1 MNITGVRGG
10 AATCFFPLWH
20 LEIENILH
28 LKNEKGTEDNRV
40 RRLDYGIQ
48 FNTFLYRRL
57 LTDGYISLFSPNEVP
72 DLYKAFFDDQ
82 EEFAR
87 LYEQYEN
94 CSSTLRQYSKIKAM
108 DLFGTYATERAETG
122 RYYWTNIDH
131 INEYGKFKPK
141 DAAVKL
147 SNLCVAPETEILT
160 RNGYVPI
167 VDLENEYVD
176 IWNGEEWSNVQIL
189 KTGEN
194 QELVTVETNNGHLL
208 DCTEYHKFYI
218 QKDGEI
224 KEVRA
229 NELKPGD
236 TLIDFNLP
244 ICVSGLYTMDSP
256 YDNGSMA
263 IKRANDNNTPVVP
276 YQYDLRSRLEWLSGL
291 LSSISGIDCAFFCDS
306 YNKEFICDV
315 QLLLQSLG
323 IKSYFKSSIYHRHYT
338 LTFRKYEIQK
348 LDGLYKLR
356 YDIGE
361 WDYVDDKE
369 TIKILSVKNHGRISD
384 TYCFTE
390 SKRGM
395 GMFNGILTGQCLEIT
410 LPTKP
415 LQYDRDPDGLI
426 ALCTLSA
433 YNMGEYKNND
443 ELEKTCYMMVRKLDE
458 LLDYQE
464 YPVIAAEKHS
474 ELFRPLGIG
483 VINYAY
489 WLAKNGLTYN
499 HTADNYQE
507 SLDRTH
513 EFFEAFQYY
522 LIKASIRLAKEKG
535 PCKGYHMT
543 KWSEGIL
550 PIDLYKKEVD
560 ELCNIDYNMDW
571 ESLRQDLLKYGIR
584 NSTLTAFM
592 PAETSAKISNA
603 TNGIEPVRGLVTY
616 KGGKESLT
624 AQVVPEIR
632 KLKNK
637 YDLLWDLQSP
647 KGYIGLVAIMQKFVC
662 QSISSNFSYNPHQAQ
677 YDGKV
682 PASLLLQDQLYAT
695 KYGVRTGYYSN
706 MYDGNEDDSEEEE
719 CESCKI

>member
-131 INEYGKFKPK
+131 INDYGKFKPK

-147 SNLCVAPETEILT
+147 SNL
-160 RNGYVPI
+160 
-167 VDLENEYVD
+167 
-176 IWNGEEWSNVQIL
+176 
-189 KTGEN
+189 
-194 QELVTVETNNGHLL
+194 
-208 DCTEYHKFYI
+208 
-218 QKDGEI
+218 
-224 KEVRA
+224 
-229 NELKPGD
+229 
-236 TLIDFNLP
+236 
-244 ICVSGLYTMDSP
+244 
-256 YDNGSMA
+256 
-263 IKRANDNNTPVVP
+263 
-276 YQYDLRSRLEWLSGL
+276 
-291 LSSISGIDCAFFCDS
+291 
-306 YNKEFICDV
+306 
-315 QLLLQSLG
+315 
-323 IKSYFKSSIYHRHYT
+323 
-338 LTFRKYEIQK
+338 
-348 LDGLYKLR
+348 
-356 YDIGE
+356 
-361 WDYVDDKE
+361 
-369 TIKILSVKNHGRISD
+369 
-384 TYCFTE
+384 
-390 SKRGM
+390 
-395 GMFNGILTGQCLEIT
+395 CLEIT

-662 QSISSNFSYNPHQAQ
+662 QSISSNFSYNPHQVQ
-677 YDGKV
+677 YGGKV